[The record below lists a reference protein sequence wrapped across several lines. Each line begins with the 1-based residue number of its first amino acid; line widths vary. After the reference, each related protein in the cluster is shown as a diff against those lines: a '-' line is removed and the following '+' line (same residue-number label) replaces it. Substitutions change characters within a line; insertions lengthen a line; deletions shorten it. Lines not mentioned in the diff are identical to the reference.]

1 MHIYL
6 PVAVFAVVVVVY
18 CEAFSTAV
26 DKISSSTR
34 RVSLLSSL
42 TTTMTR
48 TMISSTDATL
58 NFRQQQRQRIP
69 TLIMAMTTSDE
80 NDMISTTTSPPLVVS
95 EEEEEEVDTKNGN
108 ENENEKNNNIPF
120 DDNAW
125 MAYETLMTK
134 IAKQTRK
141 VKNFDEESVS
151 KCRTYLLSREQ
162 YISSGVPDVIIEN
175 NAGKSILQS
184 SIRTQAESFRQRYNF
199 TSEEFDFVT
208 RSFVKLGDMSAKNQS
223 KKRNNKNKNNH
234 DHIDS
239 NNNNSKNNE
248 IDHRLPVAVA
258 WYKLKEMGSIPQ
270 ENSMST
276 YMYILSSSNN
286 NDNNND
292 DDNNS
297 NDNDNEIAV
306 AIVDDALLEV
316 VTCHDVLYK
325 KNEKT
330 LTIRMKSLV
339 ARGRIDEAE
348 EIFAA
353 SFDESNSSSSGSSS
367 DSGSGSSSSTP
378 EKEESKNEISKK
390 RDNKN
395 NNNQVGKLR
404 TYMPLMEH
412 YCKVGDLTSIL
423 RLYRKMQDSTGV
435 YWDVESYTILL
446 SSLARFGYFFTNN
459 DHQQQSD
466 DNEEY
471 GPNLFDT
478 LVSNM
483 ASDILELTEATFLDL
498 TESFRIGHR
507 DHLNLTS
514 IDSNNNSNN
523 NNNDE
528 KESSAMEIVVDRVE
542 IPTQSGT
549 CPTTGV
555 KLRLLSLDDTQRQH
569 VHDTLL
575 EMARTSTEI
584 FIDMNIEREA
594 RNLERQARQRK
605 PTRNNKKKA
614 IKSNSKKGET
624 VTGHISG
631 DVESKEI
638 NKEAYGYQ
646 ELLRF
651 SKWLE

>member
-6 PVAVFAVVVVVY
+6 PVAVFVVVVVY
-18 CEAFSTAV
+18 CEAFSAV
-26 DKISSSTR
+26 DKISTR
-34 RVSLLSSL
+34 RASLSSM
-42 TTTMTR
+42 TTTAKATTTTTTR
-48 TMISSTDATL
+48 TMISTDVTL
-58 NFRQQQRQRIP
+58 NFRQQRIS
-69 TLIMAMTTSDE
+69 TLILAMTTSDE
-80 NDMISTTTSPPLVVS
+80 NDMISTTTSLVVS
-95 EEEEEEVDTKNGN
+95 DEEEEEEEDTKN
-108 ENENEKNNNIPF
+108 ENDEKNNIPF
-120 DDNAW
+120 DDIAW
-125 MAYETLMTK
+125 MAYETMMTK
-134 IAKQTRK
+134 IAMQTRR
-141 VKNFDEESVS
+141 VKNFNEESVS

-162 YISSGVPDVIIEN
+162 YISSVPDVIEN
-175 NAGKSILQS
+175 EKSILQS
-184 SIRTQAESFRQRYNF
+184 SIRNQAESFRQLYNF

-208 RSFVKLGDMSAKNQS
+208 RSFVKLGDMSAKHQS
-223 KKRNNKNKNNH
+223 KKRNIKNKNSNNNNH
-234 DHIDS
+234 DHID
-239 NNNNSKNNE
+239 NDKDNE
-248 IDHRLPVAVA
+248 IDHRLPVAVG
-258 WYKLKEMGSIPQ
+258 WYKLKEMGYIPQ

-286 NDNNND
+286 NND
-292 DDNNS
+292 DNDND

-353 SFDESNSSSSGSSS
+353 SFESSSS
-367 DSGSGSSSSTP
+367 SSSSTS
-378 EKEESKNEISKK
+378 EEEESKNEISKE

-395 NNNQVGKLR
+395 NSNQVGRLR

-435 YWDVESYTILL
+435 HWDVESYTILL
-446 SSLARFGYFFTNN
+446 SSLARFGYFFTDN
-459 DHQQQSD
+459 DHQQQND

-514 IDSNNNSNN
+514 IDNN
-523 NNNDE
+523 NNYDE

-542 IPTQSGT
+542 IPAQNGT

-575 EMARTSTEI
+575 EMARTSTET

-594 RNLERQARQRK
+594 RNLERQAKQRK

-614 IKSNSKKGET
+614 VKSNSNKGET